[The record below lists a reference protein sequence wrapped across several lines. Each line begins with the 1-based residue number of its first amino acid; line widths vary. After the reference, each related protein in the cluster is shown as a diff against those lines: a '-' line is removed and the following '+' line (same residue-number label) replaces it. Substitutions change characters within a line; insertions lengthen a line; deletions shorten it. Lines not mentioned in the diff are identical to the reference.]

1 MSDENE
7 LAFVEELR
15 KHENQWVA
23 VHESAETETIVGSGS
38 NAVEASREAEANGY
52 YDTILFKV
60 LRMDRAYVPDNR
72 SLARL
77 VTSNLPRNRS
87 KVTR

>member
-1 MSDENE
+1 MSEE
-7 LAFVEELR
+7 TEIAFVEELR

-23 VHESAETETIVGSGS
+23 IHESAETETIVGSGS
-38 NAVEASREAEANGY
+38 NAVEATREAEAKGF

-60 LRMDRAYVPDNR
+60 LPMDKAYVPGCRN
-72 SLARL
+72 LERL

-87 KVTR
+87 NVTR

>member
-1 MSDENE
+1 MSEDTEI
-7 LAFVEELR
+7 AFVEELR

-23 VHESAETETIVGSGS
+23 IHESGETETIVGSGS
-38 NAVEASREAEANGY
+38 NAVEATREAEAKGF
-52 YDTILFKV
+52 YDTILLKV
-60 LRMDRAYVPDNR
+60 MPMDKAYVPENR

>member
-1 MSDENE
+1 MSEE
-7 LAFVEELR
+7 SEIAFVEELR

-23 VHESAETETIVGSGS
+23 IHELGGTEIIVGSGS
-38 NAVEASREAEANGY
+38 NAVEATREAEANGF
-52 YDTILFKV
+52 YDTVLFKV
-60 LRMDRAYVPDNR
+60 LPTDKAYVPRGRN
-72 SLARL
+72 LARL

>member
-1 MSDENE
+1 MSEE
-7 LAFVEELR
+7 TEIAFVDELR

-23 VHESAETETIVGSGS
+23 IHESGDTETIVGSGL
-38 NAVEASREAEANGY
+38 NAVEATREAEAKGF

-60 LRMDRAYVPDNR
+60 LPMDKAYLPGSRN
-72 SLARL
+72 LERL
-77 VTSNLPRNRS
+77 VTSNLPRYRS

>member
-1 MSDENE
+1 MSEE
-7 LAFVEELR
+7 TEIAFADELR

-23 VHESAETETIVGSGS
+23 IHEAGDTETIVGSGS
-38 NAVEASREAEANGY
+38 NAVEATRDAEEKGF

-60 LRMDRAYVPDNR
+60 LPLDKGYVPGGRN
-72 SLARL
+72 LARL

-87 KVTR
+87 NVTR